1 MAAEGQSDKML
12 YKKEVRMKQ
21 KCVMKFLHKENMAPI
36 DNRWQLLD
44 ICGAQT
50 VDMNTEEP

>member
-12 YKKEVRMKQ
+12 YKKEVCMKQ

-50 VDMNTEEP
+50 VHMNTEEP